1 MYQMALWRRRWM
13 ARRQRVD
20 EVRLKWAAI
29 VEERRKQRA
38 ATATTIKVRL
48 HCSRE
53 GYKTFIR
60 EVEVEGGT
68 FDQRD
73 IT

>member
-1 MYQMALWRRRWM
+1 M

-20 EVRLKWAAI
+20 EVRVKWAAI
-29 VEERRKQRA
+29 VEERRRQRA
-38 ATATTIKVRL
+38 AAAAAAMTTARTIRVRL

-60 EVEVEGGT
+60 EVEVEGGR
-68 FDQRD
+68 FDQQ
-73 IT
+73 T